1 MTDSPTKRDT
11 EASAEAFE
19 AQRLHLRAV
28 AYRMLGSMAEADD
41 IVQESWLRYR
51 RADTTD
57 VENLRGWLTTV
68 VARLC
73 LDALR
78 SRKSRREDL
87 LGFSLPEPLLSST
100 SGPDP
105 EQQVILADA
114 VGVAMLV
121 VLDRLSPSERLAFVL
136 HDVFGVPFDE
146 IASIVNR
153 TPEAARQ
160 LASRARRRVRGANA
174 DSDVDVP
181 AQRQIVDAF
190 LAAAR
195 DGNFEALVATLDP
208 DAVARADFGPSST
221 DPATAGGDF
230 EVHGAAEVAAQ
241 ALMFRRLA
249 PGARPALVNGGA
261 GIAVFAGDRPYA
273 VLAFTIRNGR
283 ITEID
288 ILADP
293 LRLAR
298 IDFTVLDG

>member
-1 MTDSPTKRDT
+1 M
-11 EASAEAFE
+11 
-19 AQRLHLRAV
+19 RAV
-28 AYRMLGSMAEADD
+28 AYRMLGSLAEADD
-41 IVQESWLRYR
+41 VVQEAWLRYR

-57 VENLRGWLTTV
+57 VANLRGWLTTV

-87 LGFSLPEPLLSST
+87 LGFTLPEPLLSSP

-121 VLDRLSPSERLAFVL
+121 VLDTLSPPERLAFVL
-136 HDVFGVPFDE
+136 HDVFGVPFEE
-146 IASIVNR
+146 IAPIVDR
-153 TPEAARQ
+153 TPQAARQ
-160 LASRARRRVRGANA
+160 LASRARRRVRGAHA
-174 DSDVDVP
+174 QSDVDVTR
-181 AQRQIVDAF
+181 QRRIVDAF

-195 DGNFEALVATLDP
+195 DGNFAALVATLDP
-208 DAVARADFGPSST
+208 NAVARADFGRAAPNLDVSSDAFQVRGAT
-221 DPATAGGDF
+221 DVAT
-230 EVHGAAEVAAQ
+230 Q

-273 VLAFTIRNGR
+273 VLAFTIRDDR

-298 IDFTVLDG
+298 IDFTVLDS